1 MMDVLKKLKDMELNK
16 MEQAVVI
23 KEKKSFS
30 KFLIIWIGSL
40 ISSMGSGL
48 TAFALG
54 VYVYKTTQSATYV
67 SMVTLCAFFPTILL
81 SPIAGVMAD
90 RFDRR
95 LMMILGDSFSA
106 LGLVYILM
114 NITNGNIRIWQICI
128 GVAVSAVFCS
138 LTETSYKASI
148 TDLLTEEEYAKA
160 SGLVQVAGSS
170 KYLISPV
177 LAGFLLISNGIELI
191 LIIDILTFFL
201 TVMTVVIVRKSIKS
215 TKIVKEKLEL
225 LEELYEGWK
234 CIVKPKGILV
244 ITILLTAVTFYM
256 GFFQTLY
263 IPMILP
269 LTNAKDLG
277 IIQSISAIGLL
288 VSSLVIGI
296 CNIKKHFVKVLS
308 LGLASAG
315 LFFSLMG
322 ASTNLYFIGA
332 FGFIFFGSLPFINTS
347 ADVLIRKNIPN
358 ELQGRAWGIIGLI
371 SQLGYIFAY
380 SISGLLADYVFN
392 PLLTSKGILANSIG
406 SIIGT
411 GEGRGIGLMFIISG
425 ILIIITAYI
434 LYSTKSLKE
443 LE

>member
-1 MMDVLKKLKDMELNK
+1 

-23 KEKKSFS
+23 EEKKSFS

-81 SPIAGVMAD
+81 SPVAGVMAD
-90 RFDRR
+90 RFDRK
-95 LMMILGDSFSA
+95 LMMIIGDSFSA
-106 LGLVYILM
+106 LGLFYILLNM
-114 NITNGNIRIWQICI
+114 IYGSIRISHICI
-128 GVAVSAVFCS
+128 GVAISAVFCS

-148 TDLLTEEEYAKA
+148 TDLLNEEEYAKA
-160 SGLVQVAGSS
+160 SGLVQLAGSS
-170 KYLISPV
+170 KYLISPM
-177 LAGFLLISNGIELI
+177 LAGFLLINTGIEVI

-201 TVMTVVIVRKSIKS
+201 TVITVAIVRKSIGS
-215 TKIVKEKLEL
+215 TKIVKEKLGF
-225 LEELYEGWK
+225 LEELYGGWK
-234 CIVKPKGILV
+234 CIVKPKGILA

-269 LTNAKDLG
+269 LTNPKNLG
-277 IIQSISAIGLL
+277 IIQSMSAVGLL
-288 VSSLVIGI
+288 ISSLFIGI
-296 CNIKKHFVKVLS
+296 YNIKRSFIKVLS

-322 ASTNLYFIGA
+322 FSTNLYFIGTA
-332 FGFIFFGSLPFINTS
+332 GFMFFGSLPFIYTS

-392 PLLTSKGILANSIG
+392 PLLTSEGILANSIG

-411 GEGRGIGLMFIISG
+411 GEGRGVGLMFIISG
-425 ILIIITAYI
+425 ILIIVTAYI